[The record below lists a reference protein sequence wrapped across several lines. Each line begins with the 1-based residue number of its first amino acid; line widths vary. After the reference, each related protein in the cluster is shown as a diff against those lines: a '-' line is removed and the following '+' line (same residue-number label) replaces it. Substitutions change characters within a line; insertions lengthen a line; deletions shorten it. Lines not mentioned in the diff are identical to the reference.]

1 MQEFVEAV
9 SCKLKNAFMLWIL
22 FVIKNI
28 GHARR
33 KELRVVVK
41 DAANKISRRECI
53 DFPVAENEN
62 AIHVSCVWTS
72 LEII

>member
-1 MQEFVEAV
+1 MQEFVEDG
-9 SCKLKNAFMLWIL
+9 SCKFKNASMLWSL

-33 KELRVVVK
+33 KELCVVVK
-41 DAANKISRRECI
+41 VATNNIPICECI

-62 AIHVSCVWTS
+62 AIHVSCV
-72 LEII
+72 